1 MESKGAKMVLSVYDH
16 YKRGVEKPIVKGWE
30 LVDISPTGGVWKNDK
45 ARTYAYAFRGMSSP
59 EDVKTVPSL
68 VSNNFS
74 STTRYRKDKTFVKKH
89 QPPQGYRRVGFGH
102 SLGGVV
108 VDNLLAD
115 GLIDTGMTYNPAIE
129 LDKIHNTG
137 NVRYYNRNDFLYKL
151 IGQYASNVKTLH
163 NDYFSK
169 LSDGLNFFNV
179 AKSYYEHNVEQ
190 FVNKEEMEEPEEVK
204 DIEHSPKAYLIQSV
218 VLHKSAF
225 PTLEK
230 AKEWASLHKYKTT
243 KHDETPNEY
252 RFRQLSP
259 DIFKFGHY
267 EAKTVP
273 LKDIGNLVVGY
284 KV

>member
-16 YKRGVEKPIVKGWE
+16 YKRGVDKPVVKGWE

-45 ARTYAYAFRGMSSP
+45 AKTYAYAFRGLQNA
-59 EDVKTVPSL
+59 EDIKTVPTL
-68 VSNNFS
+68 ITNNFS
-74 STTRYRKDKTFVKKH
+74 STIRYRKDKAFTKKH
-89 QPPQGYRRVGFGH
+89 QPPRGYRRVGFGH

-115 GLIDTGMTYNPAIE
+115 GLVDTGMTYNPAIE
-129 LDKIHNTG
+129 LDKIHNSG

-163 NDYFSK
+163 NDIFSRI
-169 LSDGLNFFNV
+169 SAGLDFFNI
-179 AKSYYEHNVEQ
+179 AKSYYEHKVEQ
-190 FVNKEEMEEPEEVK
+190 FVDKEEMEPETVK
-204 DIEHSPKAYLIQSV
+204 DIDNSPKSYIIQSV
-218 VLHKSAF
+218 VLHKTAF

-252 RFRQLSP
+252 RFRQVSP
-259 DIFKFGHY
+259 NIFNTGHY
-267 EAKTVP
+267 EAKTVS
-273 LKDIGNLVVGY
+273 LKDIGNLVVAY